1 MHLTDLKI
9 RTSTPRDSAYKVF
22 DGGGLYLSITPNGS
36 KLWRQKYRFG
46 GKEKTLSFGPF
57 PLISLKDA
65 RLKREGAKRLLAEGI
80 DPSVVKRSHKFSQL
94 TASEN
99 TFGKFAGEYLKKS
112 KSDGLAEVTVEKK
125 TWLLGLVSSDLNHRS
140 IDEITSR
147 DALAAI
153 RKVEERGNHETAR
166 RLKSTIGGVFR
177 YAIATGCADTDPTY
191 ALRDA
196 LIRPTVKSHA
206 AITDKAKFGELLRAM
221 EGYEGHPQV
230 RLGLKL
236 QALLV
241 PRPGELRHAQFS
253 EFDLTDSVWRV
264 PAERMKR
271 RIEHR
276 VPLPASAIAIL
287 EELGTYFGPKGFI
300 LPSVNSTRRPIS
312 ENTFNATLRRLGFSK
327 DEMTSHGFRS
337 TFSTIANEASL
348 WNPDAIERALAHVD
362 ANQVRRAY
370 SRGQFW
376 DERVRLASWWSDR
389 LDEMRASLP
398 EIR

>member
-1 MHLTDLKI
+1 MSLTDLKV
-9 RTSTPRDSAYKVF
+9 RTITPRDSAYKVF
-22 DGGGLYLSITPNGS
+22 DGGGLYLSVTPGGS

-46 GKEKTLSFGPF
+46 GKEKTLSFGAF
-57 PLISLKDA
+57 PLVSLKDA
-65 RLKREGAKRLLAEGI
+65 RQKRDDAKRLLAEGN
-80 DPSVVKRSHKFSQL
+80 DPGVVKRSQRLSQL

-99 TFGKFAGEYLKKS
+99 TFGKFASEYLTKA
-112 KSDGLAEVTVEKK
+112 KSDRLADVTVNKK
-125 TWLLGLVSSDLNHRS
+125 TWLLRLVASELDHRS
-140 IDEITSR
+140 VDEITSR
-147 DALAAI
+147 DILAAI
-153 RKVEERGNHETAR
+153 RKIEERGNHETAR

-177 YAIATGCADTDPTY
+177 YAIATGCTETDPTY

-206 AITDKAKFGELLRAM
+206 AITDKAKFGELLRAID
-221 EGYEGHPQV
+221 GYEGHPQV

-241 PRPGELRHAQFS
+241 PRPGELRRAHFS
-253 EFDLTDSVWRV
+253 EFDLSGKLWRI

-271 RIEHR
+271 RIEHH
-276 VPLPASAIAIL
+276 VPLPASAVAIL
-287 EELGTYFGPKGFI
+287 EELTTYFGPKGLI

-337 TFSTIANEASL
+337 TFSTIANEAGL

-376 DERVRLASWWSDR
+376 EERVRLASWWSDQ
-389 LDEMRASLP
+389 LDEMRASAP
-398 EIR
+398 AT